1 MVCRCKGSR
10 LGDLGLGMIYLLPL
24 PIRVSLGIPV
34 FPDGALLRTDA
45 GALSGPV
52 GTERA
57 ETWPRV
63 LKCTYSLEAERA

>member
-1 MVCRCKGSR
+1 
-10 LGDLGLGMIYLLPL
+10 MIYLLPL
-24 PIRVSLGIPV
+24 PIRVPLGIPV

-57 ETWPRV
+57 GTGLPV
-63 LKCTYSLEAERA
+63 PGCTHSLEAERAET